1 MVLHSLNKPVC
12 AVAGFGARTCGQRRV
27 RPRLLCG
34 CSVGLWG
41 GRSPGALGGWR
52 APPRSLKIPEETGWG
67 GGGAPWRVWVG
78 GGGRL
83 AGESSAEGPGSK
95 VHFQGHRP
103 PQILR
108 MVPRGVSAE
117 KGQVVPGRA
126 RVLPGPDVGTWWRTE
141 QGRVT
146 FPVSP
151 LSPRRGR
158 GVCGPRLA
166 RGDGRPAP
174 TNGGGHVPASS
185 AKNLIK
191 GAQTGNQFF
200 KAEINNNK

>member
-1 MVLHSLNKPVC
+1 M
-12 AVAGFGARTCGQRRV
+12 
-27 RPRLLCG
+27 
-34 CSVGLWG
+34 
-41 GRSPGALGGWR
+41 
-52 APPRSLKIPEETGWG
+52 
-67 GGGAPWRVWVG
+67 G

-95 VHFQGHRP
+95 VHFQGHQP

-108 MVPRGVSAE
+108 TVPRGVSAE

-126 RVLPGPDVGTWWRTE
+126 RVLPGPDVGTRWRTE

-158 GVCGPRLA
+158 GVCSPRLA
-166 RGDGRPAP
+166 SGDGRPPQTVAA
-174 TNGGGHVPASS
+174 TSMRLLQRTS
-185 AKNLIK
+185 LK
-191 GAQTGNQFF
+191 GPRL
-200 KAEINNNK
+200 EINSLKLKSITISNINTDYPFFIALCSGDALFLRLSRGGSTVPRGQLSRGT